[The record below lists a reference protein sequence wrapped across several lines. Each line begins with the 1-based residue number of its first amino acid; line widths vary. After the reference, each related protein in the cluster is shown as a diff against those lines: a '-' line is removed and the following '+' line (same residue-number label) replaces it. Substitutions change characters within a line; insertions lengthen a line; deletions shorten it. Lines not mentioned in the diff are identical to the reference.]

1 MGRLADAEAPCRR
14 ALEIWRRALGDGH
27 PEAAQNLNTLGSILE
42 AQGRLAL
49 AEPLYR
55 ENLIHAIPPP
65 HPDQPAGLSTPP
77 GTWPACAGSRSRSS
91 TTSDTWRRCA
101 SARRLVQ
108 ATMVSGLVTAL
119 TAIQAL
125 GQPWQEGDLLD
136 IRLPLIAVLTAL
148 AVAIQPVI
156 VY

>member
-1 MGRLADAEAPCRR
+1 
-14 ALEIWRRALGDGH
+14 
-27 PEAAQNLNTLGSILE
+27 
-42 AQGRLAL
+42 
-49 AEPLYR
+49 
-55 ENLIHAIPPP
+55 
-65 HPDQPAGLSTPP
+65 
-77 GTWPACAGSRSRSS
+77 
-91 TTSDTWRRCA
+91 
-101 SARRLVQ
+101 
-108 ATMVSGLVTAL
+108 MVSGLVTAL